1 VVRLFLSFKGCCVHR
16 TDQEVSSLDEITER
30 VWGALRADTL
40 ERVIGMG
47 AEVVAP
53 LYEAL
58 LEQDDVVL
66 SSRAEQA
73 LCRLKDSAA
82 VDALCAKWAQSRN
95 PLLANILQQI
105 RYLAVHPL
113 ELRVLTAL
121 KIGALTNLLSK
132 GSVVVTPL
140 MEALSDQDQEI
151 ADSAYT
157 VLTML
162 TDTQAINVFC
172 EAVMITADNRL
183 LNIARDCR
191 YSPVDESR
199 RAFFYCLTEQWD
211 NYSSLEQAGRPLL
224 RKGYQAASEPER
236 KRLLNII
243 RQQRKTEICVEV
255 LLAKQRPADYEKLDD
270 ADWQVV
276 LESLLAGQEWETLWR
291 LVFLAPVEWAAQ
303 IVLTLKQVDWQ
314 PYPWEQDIWLAIREH
329 CPAQGRQLRLPD
341 GRVTANLQD
350 NFRGAITNCLAFRPD
365 GNMLAGGGNDGW
377 VRFWS
382 TAHPANNR
390 PVQKEKLQYDV
401 VTSLAYSPDGNKL
414 VTAGEEC
421 RINVWRLPQVRWA
434 HTLPGSTGISS
445 CLALSAD
452 GQLWGGGRD
461 KEGAFQMWHS
471 PDGHLKFSRGAFHKG
486 FFECFAMRG
495 DGAVLVGGDR
505 EGIVKFWQMRG
516 GEAGLAITAHHGPV
530 RCLALSPSGDMLVSA
545 GDDGAIRLWHC
556 ASGELVVELPTTE
569 STVRCLAISYD
580 EQALAVGCDDGSVA
594 LWQISWVKPLAHCGL
609 SDWEHAR
616 GLAERAEL
624 SLEIRQGCY
633 FLSLLLEAKFQFA
646 IML

>member
-1 VVRLFLSFKGCCVHR
+1 M
-16 TDQEVSSLDEITER
+16 DEITGR
-30 VWGALRADTL
+30 VWGALRADRL

-53 LYEAL
+53 LCKAL
-58 LEQDDVVL
+58 LAQDDAL
-66 SSRAEQA
+66 LAGRAEQA

-82 VDALCAKWAQSRN
+82 VDALCANWAQSRN
-95 PLLANILQQI
+95 PSLANILQQT

-113 ELRVLTAL
+113 DLRVLTAL

-132 GSVVVTPL
+132 GSAVVMPL
-140 MEALSDQDQEI
+140 LEALSDQDQEI
-151 ADSAYT
+151 ADNAYT

-162 TDTQAINVFC
+162 TDRQAINVFC
-172 EAVMITADNRL
+172 EAVMMTADNRL
-183 LNIARDCR
+183 LKIARECR
-191 YSPVDESR
+191 YAPADESR
-199 RAFFYCLTEQWD
+199 RAFFYCLTEQWE
-211 NYSSLEQAGRPLL
+211 NYNSLEQSGRPLL

-236 KRLLNII
+236 KRLLNIL
-243 RQQRKTEICVEV
+243 RQHRKTEICVEL
-255 LLAKQRPADYEKLDD
+255 LLAKQRLADYEKLDD

-276 LESLLAGQEWETLWR
+276 LESLLTGQNWEALWR

-303 IVLTLKQVDWQ
+303 IVLTLKQADWQ
-314 PYPWEQDIWLAIREH
+314 PAPWEQDIWLAIRQH

-341 GRVTANLQD
+341 GRITAGLQD
-350 NFRGAITNCLAFRPD
+350 NFRGAVTTCLAFQPD
-365 GNMLAGGGNDGW
+365 GNRLAGGGNDGW
-377 VRFWS
+377 VRFWN
-382 TAHPANNR
+382 TAHFADNK

-401 VTSLAYSPDGNKL
+401 VTSLAFSADGNKL

-421 RINVWRLPQVRWA
+421 RVNVWQLPQVRWA
-434 HTLPGSTGISS
+434 HTLPGSSGITS

-486 FFECFAMRG
+486 FFECFAMRD
-495 DGAVLVGGDR
+495 DGAVLVGGDK
-505 EGIVKFWQMRG
+505 EGMVKFWQTRG
-516 GEAGLAITAHHGPV
+516 GEAGLTITAHHGRV
-530 RCLALSPSGDMLVSA
+530 RCLALSPSGGILASA

-556 ASGELVVELPTTE
+556 ATGQMVVALPTTD
-569 STVRCLAISYD
+569 STVRCLAISHD
-580 EQALAVGCDDGSVA
+580 EQVMAVGYDNSSVA
-594 LWQISWVKPLAHCGL
+594 LWQIYWGKPLAHCGL

-616 GLAERAEL
+616 GLAERADL

-633 FLSLLLEAKFQFA
+633 FLSLLLAAKFRFA